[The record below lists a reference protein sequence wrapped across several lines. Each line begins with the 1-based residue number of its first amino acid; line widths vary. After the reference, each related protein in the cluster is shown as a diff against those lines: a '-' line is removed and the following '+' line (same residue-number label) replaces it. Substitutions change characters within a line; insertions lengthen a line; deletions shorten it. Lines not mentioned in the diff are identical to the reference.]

1 MLKIATPLIQTQR
14 FAFGGIVISSP
25 NFGINDEILSNIPV
39 MGTITRF
46 VLCLLTAAAL
56 SHFSPTRAV
65 AQETIQPLIGINV
78 DVSGDTRTG
87 RFQLSS
93 NYVDAITSAG
103 GLPILLPP
111 IEDPAAARY
120 FAELCDGFVFSGGR
134 DISPQRFGETE
145 VHESVNLL
153 NPRREEFDFTLMQ
166 AALDAGKPVLG
177 ICLGSQE
184 LNVLLGGTM
193 IADLPT
199 MTSSTIDHKPGN
211 ARPSHMVDITTG
223 TMLHSIVTSTSLE
236 VNSIHHQ
243 ACDRMGQG
251 ILVSAR
257 APDGVVEAFEV
268 PDAKNFT
275 MGIQWHPEYLI
286 ENPEHL
292 AIYRALIIAAIET
305 KMAASPPDIP

>member
-1 MLKIATPLIQTQR
+1 
-14 FAFGGIVISSP
+14 
-25 NFGINDEILSNIPV
+25 
-39 MGTITRF
+39 MGTITRII
-46 VLCLLTAAAL
+46 LCLLAAAAL
-56 SHFSPTRAV
+56 SHLSPAQV
-65 AQETIQPLIGINV
+65 FAQETTQPLIGINV

-87 RFQLSS
+87 RFQLNSS
-93 NYVDAITSAG
+93 YVDAITSAG

-145 VHESVNLL
+145 IHESVNLL

-211 ARPSHMVDITTG
+211 GRLSHLVEITTG
-223 TMLHSIVTSTSLE
+223 TLLHNIVSTTSLE

-243 ACDRMGQG
+243 ACDRLGQG

-257 APDGVVEAFEV
+257 APDGIVEAFEV

-275 MGIQWHPEYLI
+275 MGIQWHPEHLI
-286 ENPEHL
+286 EYPEHL
-292 AIYRALIIAAIET
+292 AIYRALVEAAVKT
-305 KMAASPPDIP
+305 KNALPTSDSP